1 MSGRRKS
8 AWLAGRYRYSGFQ
21 RSPCGCFCC
30 RGWLTPTRDL
40 DWLFERQY
48 GEGAGSLPLSEP
60 GTCGFP
66 GKKQQV
72 TPTCCC
78 QDCAATSAVSWRSWR
93 SATGRVLSVL
103 GPVQVN
109 LYHCLPGPGHHRAKM
124 SLPTRIKWPHLNSL
138 FRPVLA
144 FPRHVSVQLHCF
156 PLPFVNCSRQSIGIH
171 LVLVNMV
178 GGGIRRQVLFAVLW
192 ITTLLLP
199 YLASN
204 TCLPWF
210 GVHICCL
217 PELRPACVL
226 HHMHY
231 QSHSDGIAALLPLKP
246 LVSCFNFNLK
256 CVPAFNAESAQAT
269 CMFCCAAVRPVF
281 VPS

>member
-21 RSPCGCFCC
+21 PLVGFFCC
-30 RGWLTPTRDL
+30 RGNDQQGIWT
-40 DWLFERQY
+40 
-48 GEGAGSLPLSEP
+48 GSLSGGGGGLPLSEP

-72 TPTCCC
+72 MPTCCC

-171 LVLVNMV
+171 LVLVSMV
-178 GGGIRRQVLFAVLW
+178 GGGVFGARFY
-192 ITTLLLP
+192 LL
-199 YLASN
+199 
-204 TCLPWF
+204 
-210 GVHICCL
+210 CCGL
-217 PELRPACVL
+217 QLYYYR
-226 HHMHY
+226 
-231 QSHSDGIAALLPLKP
+231 I
-246 LVSCFNFNLK
+246 
-256 CVPAFNAESAQAT
+256 
-269 CMFCCAAVRPVF
+269 
-281 VPS
+281 